1 MRIPFLRKREQKYVL
16 YKKDIEN
23 EYELNR
29 KARSYATKLFMG
41 TKNPDR
47 LLDFVFEQVF
57 IIYSLAMTAGSR
69 EISDKARHALCMLRK
84 EYEAIMYEDLY
95 SFKEETAVACSV
107 ALTEGVAVLQ
117 ELPRSEFKLVYVQVK
132 RITETRSGITNYL
145 RSF

>member
-1 MRIPFLRKREQKYVL
+1 MRIPFLRKRERNPVL
-16 YKKDIEN
+16 YNKGIED

-29 KARSYATKLFMG
+29 KARSYTTKLFMG
-41 TKNPDR
+41 TNTPDR

-57 IIYSLAMTAGSR
+57 IIYSLAMSAGSR
-69 EISDKARHALCMLRK
+69 EVSDKARHALCMLRK
-84 EYEAIMYEDLY
+84 EYEALMYEDLY
-95 SFKEETAVACSV
+95 SFKEETAVACYV

>member
-1 MRIPFLRKREQKYVL
+1 MRIPFLRKRERNPVL
-16 YKKDIEN
+16 YNKGIED

-41 TKNPDR
+41 TSNPDR

-57 IIYSLAMTAGSR
+57 IIYSLAMSAGSQ
-69 EISDKARHALCMLRK
+69 EVSDKARNALCMLRK
-84 EYEAIMYEDLY
+84 EYEALMYEDLY

>member
-1 MRIPFLRKREQKYVL
+1 MRIPFLRKREKSPVL
-16 YKKDIEN
+16 YKKGIED

-29 KARSYATKLFMG
+29 KARMYTTELLMG
-41 TKNPDR
+41 VTTPDR

-57 IIYSLAMTAGSR
+57 ITYSLAMTAGSQ
-69 EISDKARHALCMLRK
+69 EVSDKARHALCMLRK
-84 EYEAIMYEDLY
+84 EYEAIMFEDLY

-117 ELPRSEFKLVYVQVK
+117 ELPRSEFKLVYILAK
-132 RITETRSGITNYL
+132 KITESRSGITNYL

>member
-1 MRIPFLRKREQKYVL
+1 MRIPFLRKREQRHVL

-41 TKNPDR
+41 TNNPDR

-57 IIYSLAMTAGSR
+57 IIYSLAMSAGSR
-69 EISDKARHALCMLRK
+69 EVSDKARNALCMLRK
-84 EYEAIMYEDLY
+84 EYEALMYEDLY
-95 SFKEETAVACSV
+95 SFKEETAVACYV

>member
-1 MRIPFLRKREQKYVL
+1 MRIPFLRKRERNPVL
-16 YKKDIEN
+16 YNKGIED

-29 KARSYATKLFMG
+29 KARSYITKLFMG
-41 TKNPDR
+41 TNNPDR

-57 IIYSLAMTAGSR
+57 IIYSLAMSAGSQ
-69 EISDKARHALCMLRK
+69 EVSDKARHALCMLRK
-84 EYEAIMYEDLY
+84 EYEALMYGDLY
-95 SFKEETAVACSV
+95 SFKEETAIACSK
-107 ALTEGVAVLQ
+107 ALTEGVSVLQ

>member
-1 MRIPFLRKREQKYVL
+1 MRIPFLRKRERNPVL
-16 YKKDIEN
+16 YNKGIED

-29 KARSYATKLFMG
+29 KARSYAAKLFMG
-41 TKNPDR
+41 TNTPDR

-57 IIYSLAMTAGSR
+57 IIYSLAMSAGSH
-69 EISDKARHALCMLRK
+69 EVSDKARKALCMLRR

-107 ALTEGVAVLQ
+107 ALTEGIAVLQ
-117 ELPRSEFKLVYVQVK
+117 ELPRSEFKLVYVQAK
-132 RITETRSGITNYL
+132 KITENRSGITNYL

>member
-1 MRIPFLRKREQKYVL
+1 MRIPFLRKREQNPVL
-16 YKKDIEN
+16 YNKGIED

-41 TKNPDR
+41 TNTPDR

-57 IIYSLAMTAGSR
+57 IIYSLAMYAGSQ
-69 EISDKARHALCMLRK
+69 EVSDKARDALCMLRR
-84 EYEAIMYEDLY
+84 EYEALMYGDLY

-107 ALTEGVAVLQ
+107 ALTEGIAVLQ
-117 ELPRSEFKLVYVQVK
+117 ELPRSEFKLVYVQAK
-132 RITETRSGITNYL
+132 MITENRSGITNYL

>member
-1 MRIPFLRKREQKYVL
+1 MRIPFLRKREKSPVL
-16 YKKDIEN
+16 YKKGIED

-29 KARSYATKLFMG
+29 KARVYTTELLMGAT
-41 TKNPDR
+41 TPDR

-57 IIYSLAMTAGSR
+57 ITYSLAMTAGSQ
-69 EISDKARHALCMLRK
+69 EVSDKARHALCMLRR

-117 ELPRSEFKLVYVQVK
+117 ELPRSEFKLVYILAK
-132 RITETRSGITNYL
+132 KITENRSGITNYL

>member
-1 MRIPFLRKREQKYVL
+1 MRIPFLRKRERNPVL
-16 YKKDIEN
+16 YNKGIED

-29 KARSYATKLFMG
+29 KARSYITKLFMG
-41 TKNPDR
+41 TNNPDR
-47 LLDFVFEQVF
+47 LLDFVFEQIF

-69 EISDKARHALCMLRK
+69 EVSDKARNALCMLRK
-84 EYEAIMYEDLY
+84 EYEALMYGDLY

-117 ELPRSEFKLVYVQVK
+117 ELPRSEFKLVYVQARK
-132 RITETRSGITNYL
+132 ITENRSGITNYL

>member
-1 MRIPFLRKREQKYVL
+1 MRIPFLRKRERSHIL
-16 YKKDIEN
+16 YKKGIEN

-29 KARSYATKLFMG
+29 KARSCITKLFMG
-41 TKNPDR
+41 TNNPDR

-57 IIYSLAMTAGSR
+57 IIYSLAMTAGSQ
-69 EISDKARHALCMLRK
+69 EVSDKARNALCMLRK
-84 EYEAIMYEDLY
+84 EYEALMYEDLY
-95 SFKEETAVACSV
+95 SFKEETAAACSV

>member
-1 MRIPFLRKREQKYVL
+1 MRIPFLRKREQRHVL

-41 TKNPDR
+41 TNNPDR

-57 IIYSLAMTAGSR
+57 IIYSLAMSAGSQ
-69 EISDKARHALCMLRK
+69 EVSDKARNALCMLRK
-84 EYEAIMYEDLY
+84 EYEALMYEDLY
-95 SFKEETAVACSV
+95 SFKEETAVACYV

>member
-1 MRIPFLRKREQKYVL
+1 MRIPFLRKRERNPVL
-16 YKKDIEN
+16 YNKGIGD

-29 KARSYATKLFMG
+29 KARSYITKLFMG

-57 IIYSLAMTAGSR
+57 IIYSLAMSAGSR
-69 EISDKARHALCMLRK
+69 EVSDKARHALCMLRK

-95 SFKEETAVACSV
+95 YFKEETAVACSV

-117 ELPRSEFKLVYVQVK
+117 ELPRSKFKLVYVQAK

>member
-1 MRIPFLRKREQKYVL
+1 MRIPFLRKRERNPVL
-16 YKKDIEN
+16 YNKGIED

-29 KARSYATKLFMG
+29 KARSYTAKLFIG
-41 TKNPDR
+41 TNNPDR

-57 IIYSLAMTAGSR
+57 IIYSLAMSAGSQ
-69 EISDKARHALCMLRK
+69 EVSDKARNALCMLRK
-84 EYEAIMYEDLY
+84 EYEALMYEDLY
-95 SFKEETAVACSV
+95 YFKEETAVSCSA